1 MKKEDEKLE
10 IWLSCVRFQMF
21 GNFLPDSE
29 EGIDQKRRI
38 GDPLEANLLRQ
49 VEHYAGIAGRVKA
62 KPKHVKR

>member
-1 MKKEDEKLE
+1 
-10 IWLSCVRFQMF
+10 MF

-49 VEHYAGIAGRVKA
+49 VEHYAGIAGCVKA